1 MSSQS
6 TKERKAKENQVV
18 LHNGSTNDIKFE
30 GCRYAESI
38 PGGMCVIHRK
48 KSSKVPFITYCLKR
62 LLSALKNQP
71 PFNGNYIEY
80 KNKTKIYHQKN
91 ILI

>member
-30 GCRYAESI
+30 GCRYVESI

-48 KSSKVPFITYCLKR
+48 K
-62 LLSALKNQP
+62 
-71 PFNGNYIEY
+71 
-80 KNKTKIYHQKN
+80 
-91 ILI
+91 